1 MYHVG
6 AIRRMIKLTRVISSP
21 WTCWRRGLL
30 GLTKLRAL
38 SSLNLSDNT
47 AVRDIGLENL
57 TRLCSLKHLDLSY
70 TGAPLSLHCDMV
82 GFVMQRHPARARC
95 AAVAA
100 LSMRGLSRKDTQ
112 HEPVE

>member
-1 MYHVG
+1 
-6 AIRRMIKLTRVISSP
+6 MINTSRECACRTRTVPTRESQSQWSGLSP
-21 WTCWRRGLL
+21 HNPGRRGLL

-70 TGAPLSLHCDMV
+70 TGVLLWLGCLCEHHATHLAPNPLPQCLP
-82 GFVMQRHPARARC
+82 G
-95 AAVAA
+95 
-100 LSMRGLSRKDTQ
+100 
-112 HEPVE
+112 

>member
-1 MYHVG
+1 MSRLSLRSRG
-6 AIRRMIKLTRVISSP
+6 
-21 WTCWRRGLL
+21 RRGLL

-70 TGAPLSLHCDMV
+70 TGVLLWLSC
-82 GFVMQRHPARARC
+82 RC
-95 AAVAA
+95 A
-100 LSMRGLSRKDTQ
+100 LKTL
-112 HEPVE
+112 